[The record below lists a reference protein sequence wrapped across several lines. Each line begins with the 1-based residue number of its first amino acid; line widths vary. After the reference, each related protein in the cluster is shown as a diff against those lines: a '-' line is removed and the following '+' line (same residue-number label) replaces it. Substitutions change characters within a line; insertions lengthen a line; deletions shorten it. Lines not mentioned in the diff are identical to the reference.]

1 MQEFETTHSHLYPGA
16 HGVAGKRP
24 VDGPVTVVFA
34 DGTRASANLSGTR
47 LSVAAHRTSTG
58 TEISAKDWR
67 VSFDAPMPDGR
78 VAFRVVGRLA
88 QDAPPGMT
96 VRPSMFQFCMPPR

>member
-1 MQEFETTHSHLYPGA
+1 M
-16 HGVAGKRP
+16 
-24 VDGPVTVVFA
+24 TVVFA
-34 DGTRASANLSGTR
+34 DGTRAAANLSGTR
-47 LSVAAHRTSTG
+47 LSVAPHRTGKG
-58 TEISAKDWR
+58 TAIPAKTWR

-78 VAFRVVGRLA
+78 VAFRVAGRLA